1 MYSQERDPHKVDEEA
16 PEERFLTETILQ
28 QGEAEVAGSEEYD
41 RRREPDLETVEVETV
56 DGELPTE
63 QDIVDD
69 RSSDRSSEAVCE
81 TDCVSGHTPKGN

>member
-56 DGELPTE
+56 DGELPA
-63 QDIVDD
+63 QQHVVDNRDGD
-69 RSSDRSSEAVCE
+69 RAGDTVY
-81 TDCVSGHTPKGN
+81 